1 MMAIAAKQIDFD
13 AIEAKVRT
21 ASRKQWLTVLAA
33 ALVSLIWVVP
43 FYYMAVSIF
52 KTHPEYTANNPLSL
66 PEGLSPIVDN
76 AISAWNTA
84 KMGTGLANSAMYG
97 LIGAALAVFFAAMA
111 AYGLTRID
119 FKRQNFWFMLIFA
132 GTIFPFQIYLI
143 PLFFAYQ
150 KIGIINTHFGM
161 LLFYTAVCIPFP
173 VLVLR
178 NYLNGL
184 SREMDEAARMD
195 GASEFRV
202 FWSIIL
208 PNCIGPMTATF
219 LLQFT
224 WIWNDLLFSTV
235 LGNREE
241 IRSIMN
247 ALQIFHGSYTT
258 AGPNLSLTAALIASF
273 PAIVLFLLLRRH
285 FMEGMRVTGV

>member
-1 MMAIAAKQIDFD
+1 MAASTIHINFD
-13 AIEAKVRT
+13 AIEAKER
-21 ASRKQWLTVLAA
+21 ASQQKQWSSFFIAV
-33 ALVSLIWVVP
+33 LVSLIWVVP
-43 FYYMAVSIF
+43 FYYMAVSVF
-52 KTHPEYTANNPLSL
+52 KTHPEYSANNPLSL
-66 PEGLSPIVDN
+66 PQGVAPIVEN
-76 AISAWNTA
+76 AIAAWNTA
-84 KMGTGLANSAMYG
+84 KMGTGMLNSALYG
-97 LIGAALAVFFAAMA
+97 LLGAALAVFFAAMA

-150 KIGIINTHFGM
+150 KVGIINTHFGM
-161 LLFYTAVCIPFP
+161 LLFYTVVCIPFP

-202 FWSIIL
+202 FWSIVL

-235 LGNREE
+235 LGNRDEV
-241 IRSIMN
+241 RSIMN
-247 ALQIFHGSYTT
+247 SLQIFHGSYTT
-258 AGPNLSLTAALIASF
+258 AGPNLSLTAALIASL
-273 PAIVLFLLLRRH
+273 PAVVLFLLLRRH
-285 FMEGMRVTGV
+285 FMEGMRVSGV

>member
-1 MMAIAAKQIDFD
+1 MMTTTLRQIDFV
-13 AIEAKVRT
+13 AIEAKERAVKDKRWI
-21 ASRKQWLTVLAA
+21 AVIFA
-33 ALVSLIWVVP
+33 ALVSMIWIIP

-52 KTHPEYTANNPLSL
+52 KTHAEYAANDPLSL
-66 PEGLSPIVDN
+66 PGGFSPIVDN
-76 AISAWNTA
+76 VISAWNTA
-84 KMGTGLANSAMYG
+84 KMGAGFANSAFYG
-97 LIGAALAVFFAAMA
+97 LVGSGLAVFFAAMA
-111 AYGLTRID
+111 AYGLTRMN
-119 FKRQNFWFMLIFA
+119 FKHQNFWFMLIFA

-161 LLFYTAVCIPFP
+161 LLFYTAVCVPFP

-184 SREMDEAARMD
+184 SREMDEAARID

-235 LGNREE
+235 LGNRDEV
-241 IRSIMN
+241 RSIMN
-247 ALQIFHGSYTT
+247 SLQIFHGSYTT
-258 AGPNLSLTAALIASF
+258 AGPNLSLTAALIASL
-273 PAIVLFLLLRRH
+273 PAIILFLLLRRH
-285 FMEGMRVTGV
+285 FMEGMRVTSL

>member
-1 MMAIAAKQIDFD
+1 MIATPRQIDFA
-13 AIEAKVRT
+13 AIELKERAAANKKGIAVFI
-21 ASRKQWLTVLAA
+21 A
-33 ALVSLIWVVP
+33 ALVSMIWIVP

-52 KTHPEYTANNPLSL
+52 KTHAEYAENDPLSL
-66 PEGLSPIVDN
+66 PAGVSPIVDN
-76 AISAWNTA
+76 VISAWTTA
-84 KMGTGLANSAMYG
+84 KMGSGFLNSALYG
-97 LIGAALAVFFAAMA
+97 LVGSGLAVFIAAMA
-111 AYGLTRID
+111 AYGLTRIN
-119 FKRQNFWFMLIFA
+119 FKRQNYWFMLIFA

-150 KIGIINTHFGM
+150 KVGIINTHFGM

-178 NYLNGL
+178 NYLNGM
-184 SREMDEAARMD
+184 SREMDEAARID
-195 GASEFRV
+195 GAGEFRV

-235 LGNREE
+235 LGNRDEV
-241 IRSIMN
+241 RSIMN
-247 ALQIFHGSYTT
+247 SLQIFHGSYTT
-258 AGPNLSLTAALIASF
+258 AGPNLSLTAALIASL

-285 FMEGMRVTGV
+285 FMEGLQVTGP

>member
-1 MMAIAAKQIDFD
+1 MTSIAETIDFA
-13 AIEAKVRT
+13 AIEAKER
-21 ASRKQWLTVLAA
+21 ASTKKKWPVFLVAI
-33 ALVSLIWVVP
+33 LVSLVWVLP
-43 FYYMAVSIF
+43 FYYMTVSIF
-52 KTHPEYTANNPLSL
+52 KTDAEYSQSNPLS
-66 PEGLSPIVDN
+66 PPTGFSPLVEN
-76 AISAWNTA
+76 AVSAWNTA
-84 KMGTGLANSAMYG
+84 KMGAGLANSAIYG
-97 LIGAALAVFFAAMA
+97 LFGAGFAVFIAAMA

-119 FKRQNFWFMLIFA
+119 FKRQNFWFMLIFT
-132 GTIFPFQIYLI
+132 GTIFPFQMYLI

-150 KIGIINTHFGM
+150 KVGIINTHLGM
-161 LLFYTAVCIPFP
+161 VLFYTAVCIPFP

-195 GASEFRV
+195 GANELRV

-208 PNCIGPMTATF
+208 PNCLGPMTATF

-241 IRSIMN
+241 VRSIMN
-247 ALQIFHGSYTT
+247 SLQIFHGSYTT
-258 AGPNLSLTAALIASF
+258 AGPNLSLTAALIASL
-273 PAIVLFLLLRRH
+273 PALVLFLFLRRH
-285 FMEGMRVTGV
+285 FMEGMRITGV

>member
-1 MMAIAAKQIDFD
+1 MAHAAYQIDFA
-13 AIEAKVRT
+13 AIEARER
-21 ASRKQWLTVLAA
+21 ASTRKKWPSLIVAVLI
-33 ALVSLIWVVP
+33 SLIWVVP

-52 KTHPEYTANNPLSL
+52 KTHAEYSANNPLSL
-66 PEGLSPIVDN
+66 PEGLYPIVDN
-76 AISAWNTA
+76 SIAAWNTA
-84 KMGTGLANSAMYG
+84 KMGAGFVNSALYG
-97 LIGAALAVFFAAMA
+97 LIGAGLAVFFAAMA
-111 AYGLTRID
+111 AYGLTRIS

-208 PNCIGPMTATF
+208 PNCFGPMTATF

-235 LGNREE
+235 LGNRDEV
-241 IRSIMN
+241 RSIMN
-247 ALQIFHGSYTT
+247 SLQIFHGSYTT
-258 AGPNLSLTAALIASF
+258 AGPNLSLTAALIASL
-273 PAIVLFLLLRRH
+273 PAIILFLLLRRH

>member
-1 MMAIAAKQIDFD
+1 
-13 AIEAKVRT
+13 
-21 ASRKQWLTVLAA
+21 
-33 ALVSLIWVVP
+33 
-43 FYYMAVSIF
+43 
-52 KTHPEYTANNPLSL
+52 
-66 PEGLSPIVDN
+66 
-76 AISAWNTA
+76 
-84 KMGTGLANSAMYG
+84 
-97 LIGAALAVFFAAMA
+97 
-111 AYGLTRID
+111 
-119 FKRQNFWFMLIFA
+119 
-132 GTIFPFQIYLI
+132 
-143 PLFFAYQ
+143 
-150 KIGIINTHFGM
+150 M

-195 GASEFRV
+195 GAGEFRV

-241 IRSIMN
+241 VRSIMN
-247 ALQIFHGSYTT
+247 SLQIFHGSYTT
-258 AGPNLSLTAALIASF
+258 AGPNLSLTAALIASL
-273 PAIVLFLLLRRH
+273 PAIVLYVMLRRH
-285 FMEGMRVTGV
+285 FMEGMRVSGL

>member
-1 MMAIAAKQIDFD
+1 MAIAAHNIDFD
-13 AIEAKVRT
+13 AIEARERAAQKKNWPT
-21 ASRKQWLTVLAA
+21 FILAL
-33 ALVSLIWVVP
+33 LVSMIWVVP
-43 FYYMAVSIF
+43 FYYMVVSIF
-52 KTHPEYTANNPLSL
+52 KTHAEYAANNPLSL
-66 PEGLSPIVDN
+66 PEGLSPFFDN

-84 KMGTGLANSAMYG
+84 KMGAGFANSALYG
-97 LIGAALAVFFAAMA
+97 FVGAGLAVFFAAMA
-111 AYGLTRID
+111 AYGLTRIS

-161 LLFYTAVCIPFP
+161 LLFYTAVCIPVP

-241 IRSIMN
+241 VRSIMN
-247 ALQIFHGSYTT
+247 SLQIFHGSYST
-258 AGPNLSLTAALIASF
+258 AGPNLTLTAALIASL

-285 FMEGMRVTGV
+285 FMEGMRVSGV

>member
-1 MMAIAAKQIDFD
+1 MVIPAKIIDFD
-13 AIEAKVRT
+13 AIEAKER
-21 ASRKQWLTVLAA
+21 ASTKTKWPTLVFA
-33 ALVSLIWVVP
+33 ALVSMIWVVP

-52 KTHPEYTANNPLSL
+52 KTHAEYNANNPLSL
-66 PEGLSPIVDN
+66 PLGLSPIVDN
-76 AISAWNTA
+76 VISAWNTA
-84 KMGTGLANSAMYG
+84 KMGAGFVNSALYG
-97 LIGAALAVFFAAMA
+97 LVGAGLAVFFAAMA
-111 AYGLTRID
+111 AYGLTRIS
-119 FKRQNFWFMLIFA
+119 FKRQNYWFMLIFS

-195 GASEFRV
+195 GAGEFRV

-241 IRSIMN
+241 VRSIMN
-247 ALQIFHGSYTT
+247 SLQIFHGSYTT
-258 AGPNLSLTAALIASF
+258 AGPNLSLTAALIASL
-273 PAIVLFLLLRRH
+273 PAIVLYVMLRRH
-285 FMEGMRVTGV
+285 FMEGMRVSGL

>member
-1 MMAIAAKQIDFD
+1 MVPATRQIDFA
-13 AIEAKVRT
+13 AIEAKER
-21 ASRKQWLTVLAA
+21 ASTKTKWPSVIVAVLI
-33 ALVSLIWVVP
+33 SMIWVVP

-52 KTHPEYTANNPLSL
+52 KTHAEYTANNPLSL
-66 PEGLSPIVDN
+66 PAGLSPIVDN

-84 KMGTGLANSAMYG
+84 KMGAGFANSALYG
-97 LIGAALAVFFAAMA
+97 LIGASLAVFFAAMA
-111 AYGLTRID
+111 AYGLTRIS

-241 IRSIMN
+241 VRSIMN
-247 ALQIFHGSYTT
+247 SLQIFHGSYTT
-258 AGPNLSLTAALIASF
+258 AGPNLSLTAALIASL
-273 PAIVLFLLLRRH
+273 PAMVLFLLLRRH

>member
-1 MMAIAAKQIDFD
+1 MALATHQIDFA
-13 AIEAKVRT
+13 AIEAKER
-21 ASRKQWLTVLAA
+21 ASTKKKWPSVVLAM
-33 ALVSLIWVVP
+33 LISLIWVVP
-43 FYYMAVSIF
+43 FYYMAASIF
-52 KTHPEYTANNPLSL
+52 KTHAEYTANNPLSL
-66 PEGLSPIVDN
+66 PEGIMPIVDN

-84 KMGTGLANSAMYG
+84 KMGAGFANSAFYG
-97 LIGAALAVFFAAMA
+97 LVGAGLAVFFAAMA
-111 AYGLTRID
+111 AYGLTRIS

-235 LGNREE
+235 LGNRDEV
-241 IRSIMN
+241 RSIMN
-247 ALQIFHGSYTT
+247 SLQIFHGSYTT
-258 AGPNLSLTAALIASF
+258 AGPNLSLTAALIASL

>member
-1 MMAIAAKQIDFD
+1 MAIAVNQINFD
-13 AIEAKVRT
+13 AIEAKEW
-21 ASRKQWLTVLAA
+21 ASTVTKWPVLILAVV
-33 ALVSLIWVVP
+33 VSMIWVVP

-52 KTHPEYTANNPLSL
+52 KTHAEYTANNSLAL

-84 KMGTGLANSAMYG
+84 KMGAGFLNSAVYG
-97 LIGAALAVFFAAMA
+97 LLGAGLAVFFAAMA
-111 AYGLTRID
+111 AYGLTRIN
-119 FKRQNFWFMLIFA
+119 FKRQNYWFMLIFA

-173 VLVLR
+173 VLVMR

-195 GASEFRV
+195 GAGEFRV

-208 PNCIGPMTATF
+208 PNCVGPMTATF

-241 IRSIMN
+241 VRSIMN
-247 ALQIFHGSYTT
+247 SLQIFHGSYTT
-258 AGPNLSLTAALIASF
+258 AGPNLSLTAALIASL
-273 PAIVLFLLLRRH
+273 PAIVLYILLRRH
-285 FMEGMRVTGV
+285 FMEGMRVSGI

>member
-1 MMAIAAKQIDFD
+1 MDLALKHIDFD
-13 AIEAKVRT
+13 AIEAREREK
-21 ASRKQWLTVLAA
+21 RKIRWATLAGA
-33 ALVSLIWVVP
+33 AIICLVWILP
-43 FYYMAVSIF
+43 FYYLAISVF
-52 KTHPEYTANNPLSL
+52 KSDNEYFQHNPLALPRSL
-66 PEGLSPIVDN
+66 APILDN
-76 AISAWNTA
+76 AAGAWNTA
-84 KMGTGLANSAMYG
+84 KMGIGLANSALYG
-97 LIGAALAVFFAAMA
+97 LVGAGLAVFIAALA
-111 AYGLTRID
+111 AYGLARFD
-119 FKRQNFWFMLIFA
+119 FKRRNLWFMLIFS
-132 GTIFPFQIYLI
+132 GTIFPFQMYLI

-150 KIGIINTHFGM
+150 RVGILNTHFGM

-195 GASEFRV
+195 GAGELRV

-208 PNCIGPMTATF
+208 PNCWGPMTATF

-241 IRSIMN
+241 VRSIMN
-247 ALQIFHGSYTT
+247 ALQIFHSSY
-258 AGPNLSLTAALIASF
+258 AMVGPNVALTATLIASL
-273 PAIVLFLLLRRH
+273 PCVVLFAVLRRH
-285 FMEGMRVTGV
+285 FMEGLRVTGV